1 MLTRIGAIA
10 LLGLLLGQA
19 LPAHAHAAAQGGA
32 PDIYVDG
39 KKLALAADPIVVGGA
54 TLVPMR
60 AIFEAQRAEV
70 TWSNAAQTVS
80 AIKDGILFTYRIGD
94 TTASLN
100 GKSIPL
106 SQPGAIVNGTAMLPL
121 RFIGETL
128 GNVVQWHA
136 YANDITISTVREFR
150 TSVTYGV
157 NLRAAPDAASDTPI
171 RGMLAKGEK
180 IQVLREIDAK
190 WLEVRT
196 QDDRIGFV
204 SAKPQ
209 YTDYESPTLAKLQGD
224 ELIAFGS
231 QYIGTPYEF
240 GAALGQTDTFDCSSF
255 VHHVF
260 EEVLSVD
267 LPRVSY
273 NQAKEGRAVGL
284 DELRVGDL
292 LFFGAR
298 GLEIGHVGIYAG
310 DNRILHTFSKV
321 KGVHFD
327 DFDEKW
333 KKRFVTAR
341 RLI

>member
-1 MLTRIGAIA
+1 MLKRIGSMA

-19 LPAHAHAAAQGGA
+19 LPAHAQTGAA
-32 PDIYVDG
+32 PDIYIDG
-39 KKLALAADPIVVGGA
+39 KKLVLPVDPVIAGG
-54 TLVPMR
+54 TTFVPMR
-60 AIFEAQRAEV
+60 AVFESQKAEV
-70 TWSNAAQTVS
+70 RWSNATQTVN
-80 AIKDGILFTYRIGD
+80 AVKDDILLTYRIGEK
-94 TTASLN
+94 TAKLN
-100 GKSIPL
+100 GKTIPL
-106 SQPGAIVNGTAMLPL
+106 PQPGSLINGAVMLPL
-121 RFIGETL
+121 RFVGESL
-128 GNVVQWHA
+128 GNVVQWHPA
-136 YANDITISTVREFR
+136 LNDISISTLREFR
-150 TSVTYGV
+150 NSVAYGV
-157 NLRAAPDAASDTPI
+157 NLRTEPDNSPDTPI

-204 SAKPQ
+204 SAKPL
-209 YTDYESPTLAKLQGD
+209 YTDYTSPELAKLQGE
-224 ELIAFGS
+224 ELIAFGT

-240 GAALGQTDTFDCSSF
+240 GAALDQTDTFDCSSF

-260 EEVLSVD
+260 EEVLSLD

-273 NQAKEGRAVGL
+273 NQAKEGREVEL

-310 DNRILHTFSKV
+310 DNRILHTFSKD
-321 KGVHFD
+321 KGVQFG

>member
-1 MLTRIGAIA
+1 MLTRIGAVA

-19 LPAHAHAAAQGGA
+19 LPAHAAQGGS

-39 KKLALAADPIVVGGA
+39 KKLALSADPVVVRGA
-54 TLVPMR
+54 TFVPMR
-60 AIFEAQRAEV
+60 AIFEAQHAKV
-70 TWSNAAQTVS
+70 TWSNVTQTVK
-80 AIKDGILFTYRIGD
+80 AVKDGQHFSYRIGD
-94 TTASLN
+94 STATLN
-100 GKSIPL
+100 GEAIPL
-106 SQPGAIVNGTAMLPL
+106 PQPGTVLNGTTMLPL
-121 RFIGETL
+121 RFVGQTL

-136 YANDITISTVREFR
+136 YANDITISTVREYR
-150 TSVTYGV
+150 NSVTYGV
-157 NLRAAPDAASDTPI
+157 NLRAAPDSDSSVSI

-209 YTDYESPTLAKLQGD
+209 FTDYESPTLAKLQGD
-224 ELIAFGS
+224 ELIAFGR

-240 GAALGQTDTFDCSSF
+240 GAALGQTETFDCSSF
-255 VHHVF
+255 VHRVF
-260 EEVLSVD
+260 EEVLSLD

-273 NQAKEGRAVGL
+273 NQAKEGREVGL

-310 DNRILHTFSKV
+310 DNRILHTFSKD
-321 KGVHFD
+321 KGVHFG
-327 DFDEKW
+327 DFDESW